1 MIFRQLIGSTVIATT
16 HPTPFRFYRVE
27 HRLEIFG
34 RSFRR
39 AGIVEC
45 ICKYGRLREVRGRST
60 KFEGI
65 ETLYGGLR
73 GCEDSGSIGTRKL
86 DRF

>member
-1 MIFRQLIGSTVIATT
+1 MISRQLTESTVIATT
-16 HPTPFRFYRVE
+16 HQTPFRFYRVE
-27 HRLEIFG
+27 HRLEILR

-39 AGIVEC
+39 AGIVGC
-45 ICKYGRLREVRGRST
+45 ICKYGRLREVLGRST

-73 GCEDSGSIGTRKL
+73 GCEE
-86 DRF
+86 F

>member
-1 MIFRQLIGSTVIATT
+1 MIFRQLTESAVIATT
-16 HPTPFRFYRVE
+16 HQTPFRFYRVE
-27 HRLEIFG
+27 HRQENFG
-34 RSFRR
+34 RRFRR

-45 ICKYGRLREVRGRST
+45 ICKYRRLREVRGRGT

-73 GCEDSGSIGTRKL
+73 GCEEFLGCGDSG
-86 DRF
+86 D